1 MFDLIAKDQFDRL
14 PERYRERARQIALRV
29 GEIDRLLAPASPETV
44 RDTALRL
51 IGQFCPQ
58 PGMGVAGFGRE
69 FRGVCADLPEWAVCE
84 AANDFIAGRVTN
96 HTGQFVPTCAEFGKQ
111 ARAIIAPF
119 HAERY
124 ALRIEAL
131 RLFDRAADE
140 KRRALIAIERADPAV
155 KARVRAIVADAR
167 AGAPVAFS
175 RSHGA
180 ISEQAQAVLDAM
192 KKTPQHPSK
201 ISQTRIGKDARR

>member
-14 PERYRERARQIALRV
+14 PERYRERARQIAMRV
-29 GEIDRLLAPASPETV
+29 GEIDRLLTPAAAETV

-51 IGQFCPQ
+51 IGQFRPQ
-58 PGMGVAGFGRE
+58 PGMDVAGFGRE

-84 AANDFIAGRVTN
+84 AANDFIAGRVAN

-124 ALRIEAL
+124 ALRIEAS
-131 RLFDRAADE
+131 RLFDRAAEE
-140 KRRALIAIERADPAV
+140 KRRAMIAIERADPAV
-155 KARVRAIVADAR
+155 KARVRAIVAQAR
-167 AGAPVAFS
+167 AGAPVALS
-175 RSHGA
+175 QPHGA
-180 ISEQAQAVLDAM
+180 ISAQAQAVLDAM